1 MLYKILDVHNVYR
14 MLTECSQDVQRTFF
28 RMLTECSKNIL
39 QDASQSF
46 RMFKEHSSGHT
57 VQT

>member
-28 RMLTECSKNIL
+28 RMLSECSKNIL
-39 QDASQSF
+39 QDIPCKHKQDCSPA
-46 RMFKEHSSGHT
+46 HIH
-57 VQT
+57 